1 MIPLGSTGSI
11 LSSTKSIRNDKKHYL
26 NSPLNF
32 MYITDHANHSI
43 SNKSLAEYTQMIP
56 TSAGLNAVGF
66 VGANIDAAATDDMRK
81 AILINRHAA
90 IAQKIK
96 HHINILLP

>member
-1 MIPLGSTGSI
+1 
-11 LSSTKSIRNDKKHYL
+11 
-26 NSPLNF
+26 
-32 MYITDHANHSI
+32 
-43 SNKSLAEYTQMIP
+43 MIP

>member
-1 MIPLGSTGSI
+1 MLQPNRESLEVTI
-11 LSSTKSIRNDKKHYL
+11 N
-26 NSPLNF
+26 
-32 MYITDHANHSI
+32 I

>member
-1 MIPLGSTGSI
+1 
-11 LSSTKSIRNDKKHYL
+11 
-26 NSPLNF
+26 